1 MKRDS
6 SISICKGLAII
17 LMVIGHAEAPGALS
31 AFIYEFHI
39 SSISNTS
46 MMRRLL

>member
-31 AFIYEFHI
+31 AFIYEFH

>member
-31 AFIYEFHI
+31 AFIYEF

>member
-31 AFIYEFHI
+31 AFILQSQI
-39 SSISNTS
+39 PQ
-46 MMRRLL
+46 